1 MAVGENVGDGAVDGV
16 ELVDISL
23 DDLPKFLLRV
33 NIDELLFIA
42 LMNRL
47 RFSFLSTI
55 CAMTK
60 NMLCDVI
67 NDC

>member
-23 DDLPKFLLRV
+23 DNLPKFLLRV